1 MRSRVKFASVLMV
14 MVLSLVLLAGCG
26 GKNTVTLRRVTYE
39 LPGNY
44 KLNSKLASDMA
55 TYTATN
61 GFEQGAVLRFNSS
74 LASLTDPKAFEKE
87 CLRYADACLKSIPEV
102 SEYAIVENAKT
113 EWLGMFAVK
122 FTANATSNAGTS
134 LIVEGIYA
142 YDADNNAIY
151 NISLT
156 RPTGSFDG
164 DFNSILSKAKLN

>member
-1 MRSRVKFASVLMV
+1 MRSKVKFASVLMI
-14 MVLSLVLLAGCG
+14 MVLSLVMLAGC
-26 GKNTVTLRRVTYE
+26 GKNTVTLRRITYE

-55 TYTATN
+55 TYTAAN
-61 GFEQGAVLRFNSS
+61 GFEQGAVLRFNSN
-74 LASLTDPKAFEKE
+74 LASLTDSSAFEKE
-87 CLRYADACLKSIPEV
+87 CLRYADSCLKSIPEV
-102 SEYAIVENAKT
+102 GEYSIVANSKC
-113 EWLGMFAVK
+113 EWLGMPAVK

-134 LIVEGIYA
+134 LIVEGIYS

-164 DFNSILSKAKLN
+164 DFDSILSKASIN